1 MSTLALEIDQTLRQ
15 LDRTRASVLESMVRD
30 VLERVKAGSATPR
43 QDVRCQEWLTR
54 LDKLRSSVGAGKSG
68 TSTEAII
75 EDIRS
80 DHD

>member
-15 LDRTRASVLESMVRD
+15 LDRTRASMLESMVRD
-30 VLERVKAGSATPR
+30 VLERVKASPAMPR
-43 QDVRCQEWLTR
+43 QDVRRQEWLAR
-54 LDKLRSSVGAGKSG
+54 LDKLRSSVGTAKAG

-80 DHD
+80 ERH